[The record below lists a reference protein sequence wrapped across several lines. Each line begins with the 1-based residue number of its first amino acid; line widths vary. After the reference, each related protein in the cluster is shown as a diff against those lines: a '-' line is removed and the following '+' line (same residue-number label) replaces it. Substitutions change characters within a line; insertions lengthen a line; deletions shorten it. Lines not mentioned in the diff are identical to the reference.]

1 MTDRANGG
9 KKKTK
14 ILSDFC
20 LTLAKSTTLWNP
32 CDTEALIHLLTLVS
46 RRSFW
51 PNLHPQFAFLYLRNH
66 SIWSTTSSTAI
77 TLQTTDRILVLIFL
91 PHTAVPPPRGPTS
104 TRWGTQTSS
113 IDLLGTSEDGRW
125 VYLSTSRGSVTPTPL
140 MSTSGP
146 QTVTSTPV
154 IPPSPSSLLLG
165 SVSYDFLLLSFS
177 LLSTYNPLLYK
188 VFKILFVLYDVSM
201 VMFFIKEE
209 ENLFLLLVC
218 FIILF
223 LNWYCKISMQELLS
237 GAFLFKNVIC
247 VINGR
252 ICWHLSGLSLHQRFF
267 SQRSK
272 GCWLGPLNREPKWNP
287 K

>member
-1 MTDRANGG
+1 MS
-9 KKKTK
+9 
-14 ILSDFC
+14 LSFH
-20 LTLAKSTTLWNP
+20 LQGLRYS
-32 CDTEALIHLLTLVS
+32 DT
-46 RRSFW
+46 F
-51 PNLHPQFAFLYLRNH
+51 
-66 SIWSTTSSTAI
+66 
-77 TLQTTDRILVLIFL
+77 
-91 PHTAVPPPRGPTS
+91 
-104 TRWGTQTSS
+104 
-113 IDLLGTSEDGRW
+113 
-125 VYLSTSRGSVTPTPL
+125 

-146 QTVTSTPV
+146 QTVTSTPAFLRHHPFSWV
-154 IPPSPSSLLLG
+154 F
-165 SVSYDFLLLSFS
+165 VSYDFLLLSFS

-252 ICWHLSGLSLHQRFF
+252 IC
-267 SQRSK
+267 
-272 GCWLGPLNREPKWNP
+272 
-287 K
+287 